1 MSRKIEEVKNKIE
14 EYMIEINKYSSEIIS
29 KYTDTLD
36 SIMRDIKNDV
46 IDSDNVDDALLQ
58 HYFLSLTNALY
69 FIGSS
74 VESVG
79 FYDDISELNYK
90 LAYNEA
96 FIENKAKSVGNA
108 VKQTNADN
116 HYENSPDFSS
126 GGINVGHIA
135 SGYFSVYFT
144 TNEKMTLNALLK
156 IAHPSGNK
164 LGEKVTSITIDGT
177 EVTYDKEII
186 LDSAPGNQYW
196 NYKDVALPCGELEAG
211 LHELRFN
218 FNGGAGNIDCID
230 LTFTK

>member
-116 HYENSPDFSS
+116 QIAAENNSVSEQVMNLVYSRSYKIIKAKIDAGYEMVRTLSKILSS
-126 GGINVGHIA
+126 RQQEKQLTMINK
-135 SGYFSVYFT
+135 F
-144 TNEKMTLNALLK
+144 
-156 IAHPSGNK
+156 
-164 LGEKVTSITIDGT
+164 
-177 EVTYDKEII
+177 
-186 LDSAPGNQYW
+186 
-196 NYKDVALPCGELEAG
+196 
-211 LHELRFN
+211 
-218 FNGGAGNIDCID
+218 
-230 LTFTK
+230 